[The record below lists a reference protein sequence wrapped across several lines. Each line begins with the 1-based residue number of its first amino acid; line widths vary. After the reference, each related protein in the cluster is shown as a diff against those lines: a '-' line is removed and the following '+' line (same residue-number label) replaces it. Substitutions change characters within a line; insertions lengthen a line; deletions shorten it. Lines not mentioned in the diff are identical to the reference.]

1 MAAAKCKN
9 HLACN
14 KTNFFVLINS
24 LCYKLPTARTPLI
37 VKGLEKVSR

>member
-9 HLACN
+9 HPACN

-37 VKGLEKVSR
+37 VKDL